1 MAGIIKE
8 ALEYI
13 TGLKEPVVTQIGGQ
27 TYSDKGLNR
36 ISYNPRADHIQ
47 MSTLTSLV
55 DYIKAG
61 TDPMAEKM
69 LVQVVSPLEVRLVSM
84 LDHERGREELMRVCG
99 NVPDIAYGQ
108 YMDHEEFL
116 IALQSKFLPSEDRDK
131 LLRFAGTVKS
141 GTVAEYGDDGV
152 SQKATIRKG
161 VAGSVDAIVPN
172 PVTLFPFRTFIEVV
186 QTGSAFIFR
195 MKEDDRYGVRCAIFE
210 ADGGAWRN
218 QAMDSIKG
226 YLQEELK
233 EYGQFTVIA

>member
-84 LDHERGREELMRVCG
+84 L
-99 NVPDIAYGQ
+99 
-108 YMDHEEFL
+108 DHEEFL